1 MGAHLAGED
10 EEQARRFGWWPRR
23 SGEEQFRAMLREDEE
38 AWRTGGS
45 RRKLAVRV
53 GGDLVGGCEIRLG
66 DAGSAEVSYWTFPAC
81 RGQGY
86 ATRAIG
92 LLCRFAFASLG
103 VQKIEA
109 HVEPDNAASRAAAA
123 TAGFEETERVDA
135 EGKLVLELRR

>member
-1 MGAHLAGED
+1 MGAHLSGED
-10 EEQARRFGWWPRR
+10 EEQARRFGWWPKR
-23 SGEEQFRAMLREDEE
+23 SGEEQFRAMLREDVE

-53 GGDLVGGCEIRLG
+53 DGELVGGCEIRVG
-66 DAGSAEVSYWTFPAC
+66 EAGAAEISYWTFPVY
-81 RGQGY
+81 RGRGY
-86 ATRAIG
+86 AARAIG
-92 LLCRFAFASLG
+92 LLCGWAFTSLG

-123 TAGFEETERVDA
+123 RAGFEETGRVDA